1 MTLSVVATVYNDA
14 EIVPV
19 LVKTIIENIP
29 SSVNGYEIILVND
42 FSRDG
47 SQDAIRTECEKNPNV
62 KGITLSRNF
71 GQQIAMS
78 CGLHH
83 ASGDYVVI
91 MDGDLQN
98 PPSAIG
104 ELLEKIKSGNYDIVY
119 TISKTR
125 NDLWDSFTSRIFW
138 YIITRLFGVK
148 IVRNQLMLK
157 IMTKDFVKR
166 ISEYHEINRTV
177 SGIVNDISHHYT
189 TIEVDN
195 QTRTH
200 GRSNYTFT
208 RRLNLMIDMIISLSS
223 APLNLMIYLGFF
235 TFILTLLGLAYYTI
249 LYLFFSVPS
258 GYTSILLSIFFFG
271 GLIVLILGIIGRY
284 LANIYLEV
292 RQRPLFHVKQT
303 YNL

>member
-1 MTLSVVATVYNDA
+1 MTLSVVATIYNDA
-14 EIVPV
+14 EIVPA
-19 LVKTIIENIP
+19 LVKAITENIP
-29 SSVNGYEIILVND
+29 QSVSGYEIVLVND
-42 FSRDG
+42 FSKDT
-47 SQDAIRTECEKNPNV
+47 SEDAIRRECEKNPNV
-62 KGITLSRNF
+62 KGIALSRNF

-98 PPSAIG
+98 PPSAIPQ
-104 ELLEKIKSGNYDIVY
+104 LLEKIKSGNYDIVY

-138 YIITRLFGVK
+138 YIITRMFGVK

-157 IMTKDFVKR
+157 IMTREFVKR

-195 QTRTH
+195 KSRTH
-200 GRSNYTFT
+200 GRSNYTFIK
-208 RRLNLMIDMIISLSS
+208 RLNLMIDMIISLSS

-235 TFILTLLGLAYYTI
+235 TFLLTLLGLVYYTVQ
-249 LYLFFSVPS
+249 YLFFSVPS
-258 GYTSILLSIFFFG
+258 GYTSLLLSVFFFG

>member
-29 SSVNGYEIILVND
+29 QSVNGYEIILVND
-42 FSRDG
+42 FSKDG
-47 SQDAIRTECEKNPNV
+47 SQDAIRLECEKNPNV

-98 PPSAIG
+98 PRSAIP

-157 IMTKDFVKR
+157 IMTKEFVKR

-195 QTRTH
+195 QARAH
-200 GRSNYTFT
+200 GRSNYTFIK
-208 RRLNLMIDMIISLSS
+208 RMNLMIDMIISLSS

-249 LYLFFSVPS
+249 MYLFFSVPS